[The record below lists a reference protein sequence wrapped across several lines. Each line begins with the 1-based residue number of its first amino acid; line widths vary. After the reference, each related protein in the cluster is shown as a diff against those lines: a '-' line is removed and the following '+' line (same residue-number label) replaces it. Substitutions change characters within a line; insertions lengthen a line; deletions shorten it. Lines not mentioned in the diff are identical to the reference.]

1 MQSYLIFSC
10 HWSSFLLKKVKTLLL
25 NQLEEL
31 EIQNGE

>member
-10 HWSSFLLKKVKTLLL
+10 RKPFFLLKKVKALLL

-31 EIQNGE
+31 GVNNRK